1 MAIVT
6 TDNQYYT
13 AIANA
18 IRGKNG
24 TETTYKPSDMAAAIT
39 AIPSGG
45 NITSEDLTF
54 TGYLT
59 YAFAYDVWD
68 GIIAKFGDLITTQN
82 ISDGNSMFYNCSAL
96 EEIPFDLNFNGSPGF
111 NSLES
116 CFYGCQNLKT
126 LPKMNNVGFT
136 GVNSLFNSCYD
147 LKEIPEDIADTWIFD
162 ENSSYAWGGNMFRQ
176 CLSLRKS
183 PDGLLQKLNDGIT
196 ANITSKYSQLYY
208 YGFQLCPNLDSLK
221 LPVIKT
227 SDMSSNM
234 FDYTFSQCSRLKGL
248 EFYLDNGQPFVRNW
262 KQQTIDLTTNVGH
275 CGSGENYILDYNS
288 GITSEKKVTDPE
300 SYAALKSDPD
310 WYASDKAYSR
320 YNHDS
325 AVATINSL
333 PDTSA
338 YLASAG
344 GTNTIKFVGD
354 AGSATDGGAI
364 NTLTPEEI
372 AVATAKGWTVTFA

>member
-39 AIPSGG
+39 TIPSGG

-82 ISDGNSMFYNCSAL
+82 ISDGNSIFYNCSAL
-96 EEIPFDLNFNGSPGF
+96 EEIPFDLNFNGKPGF

-116 CFYGCQNLKT
+116 CFSGCQNLKT

-136 GVNSLFNSCYD
+136 GVSSLFNSCYD
-147 LKEIPEDIADTWIFD
+147 LKEIPEDIADTWIFN
-162 ENSSYAWGGNMFRQ
+162 ENSSYTWGGNMFHQ

-227 SDMSSNM
+227 SDMSMNM
-234 FDYTFSQCSRLKGL
+234 FDYTFYFCSRLKGL

-262 KQQTIDLTTNVGH
+262 KQQTIDLTDSVGY
-275 CGSGENYILDYNS
+275 CGTAENYILDYNS

-344 GTNTIKFVGD
+344 GTNTIKFDGD

>member
-39 AIPSGG
+39 AISSGG

-59 YAFAYDVWD
+59 YGFAYDVWD
-68 GIIAKFGDLITTQN
+68 GIIAKFRDLITTQN
-82 ISDGNSMFYNCSAL
+82 ISDGNSIFYNCSEL

-116 CFYGCQNLKT
+116 CFQGCQNLKT

-136 GVNSLFNSCYD
+136 SINSLFNSCYD
-147 LKEIPEDIADTWIFD
+147 LKAIPEDIADTWIFD
-162 ENSSYAWGGNMFRQ
+162 ENSPYTWGGNMFQQ

-275 CGSGENYILDYNS
+275 CGSGEHYILDYNS

-344 GTNTIKFVGD
+344 GTNTIKFTGD